1 MRDIDYTIPIFV
13 SGFFAVL
20 LLVFYLYKSENNAIM
35 RFLSSRFIK
44 TRHERAE
51 IKKDTRRQDVILL
64 SVLVILILGFGL
76 KAIIFTVVVSDS
88 MKPEFQRGDLVLT
101 QTLFKEPH
109 VGDIITF
116 QARDVQYSIT
126 HRVVNVKGDIVTT
139 KGDNNPLT
147 DDYGT
152 TKGDVIA
159 KAIVIRSHPVVIPG
173 VGSYLILDF
182 TREGKLYKFGDQF
195 AFLQQMFLTIRTWG
209 YVITIIAF
217 AMLLLSMS
225 GGRK

>member
-1 MRDIDYTIPIFV
+1 MKEIDYTVPIFV
-13 SGFFAVL
+13 SGTFTML

-51 IKKDTRRQDVILL
+51 IKKDTRSHDAMLL
-64 SVLVILILGFGL
+64 TVLVILILAFGL
-76 KAIIFTVVVSDS
+76 KTLSFAVVVSDS

-101 QTLFKEPH
+101 QSLFKDPH

-116 QARDVQYSIT
+116 KARDVQYAVT
-126 HRVVNVKGDIVTT
+126 HRVVNVKDDIVTT
-139 KGDNNPLT
+139 KGDNNPLA

-152 TKGDVIA
+152 TKGDVLG
-159 KAIVIRSHPVVIPG
+159 KAIVIDSHPVAIPS
-173 VGSYLILDF
+173 VGSYFILDF
-182 TREGKLYKFGDQF
+182 SREGKLYKFGDQY
-195 AFLQQMFLTIRTWG
+195 AVLQQMFLTIRTWG

-217 AMLLLSMS
+217 AMLLMSMS
-225 GGRK
+225 GNRK